1 MVGVAVAGCVLF
13 AIGAVTNGG
22 FTWREYT
29 SAVGLFTLACAGSWG
44 LSALYAVIARSG
56 RRSPQATGEW
66 VRTTAP
72 RQRPGQVSA
81 ARLPKLAKVSGRQA
95 IPVGW
100 LAVAAFG
107 VGLGGVFLFNM
118 VGAQSK
124 ATERVTIIR
133 GGAVSHDEPSGAGPG
148 AHSAGTAAVAAER
161 YGVCRSPG
169 QQSCVVDGD
178 TIRHKGLKIRI
189 ADIDTPE
196 ISEPKCASE
205 AALGHRAKDR
215 LVELLNKAPFEIVPM
230 GGRDED
236 VYGRKLRVLMRDGRS
251 IGMILVEEGFARR
264 WTGARRS
271 WCL

>member
-13 AIGAVTNGG
+13 AIGAVTNGD

-29 SAVGLFTLACAGSWG
+29 SVVGLFTLACAGSWG
-44 LSALYAVIARSG
+44 LSAVYAVIAQAG
-56 RRSPQATGEW
+56 RRPPQSAGERF
-66 VRTTAP
+66 RTTAP
-72 RQRPGQVSA
+72 WERS
-81 ARLPKLAKVSGRQA
+81 RQA
-95 IPVGW
+95 SASRPPMFLEASERRTIPVAW
-100 LAVAAFG
+100 LAVGAFG

-118 VGAQSK
+118 VGAQSN
-124 ATERVTIIR
+124 ATDRVTIIR
-133 GGAVSHDEPSGAGPG
+133 GGAVSHAEPSGAGPG
-148 AHSAGTAAVAAER
+148 APSAGTAAVAAER

-215 LVELLNKAPFEIVPM
+215 LVELLNKGPFEIVPM